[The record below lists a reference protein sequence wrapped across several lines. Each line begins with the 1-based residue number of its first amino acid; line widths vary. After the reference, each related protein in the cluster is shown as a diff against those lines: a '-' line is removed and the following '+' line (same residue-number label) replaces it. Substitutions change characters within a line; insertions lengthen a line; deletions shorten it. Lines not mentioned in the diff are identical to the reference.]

1 MKFNNLD
8 IWDISL
14 TKFAVFFATL
24 FLISFWP
31 VFAEWVTE
39 TNWIW
44 FLIPALLASIKPMIK
59 VFKK

>member
-8 IWDISL
+8 IWDIAL

-31 VFAEWVTE
+31 AFANWAIG

-44 FLIPALLASIKPMIK
+44 FLIPALLASIRPVIS

>member
-8 IWDISL
+8 IWDIAL
-14 TKFAVFFATL
+14 TKSAVFFATL

-31 VFAEWVTE
+31 TFANRVIE
-39 TNWIW
+39 TNWLI
-44 FLIPALLASIKPMIK
+44 FLIPAVLASIRPMIN

>member
-8 IWDISL
+8 IWDIAL
-14 TKFAVFFATL
+14 TKFAVLFATL
-24 FLISFWP
+24 FLISSWP
-31 VFAEWVTE
+31 AFAKWAAG